1 MMIDV
6 KYFSKTTLKTYKAIN
21 LILIASFLVI
31 YIIYYIYIGIKSVEE
46 AQWLRIIL
54 LCIISVL
61 LVTNTVVFSI
71 EAVRKAKVEKN
82 VANFIELK
90 QYNDAIEFLR
100 KIASINR
107 FYNINQMILYYLGYL
122 ELLLDKPAQAIT
134 YLEKFNLDKQSSSN
148 ARYLSSTIF
157 LLYLIHYINND
168 SSALK
173 KIHEV
178 YIAKKNYLLKAARWA
193 KLKNEMVYLF
203 EIIDFLNNKDINQAA
218 EKIVKSRLINIPI
231 VERFFKDKQSNN

>member
-6 KYFSKTTLKTYKAIN
+6 KYFSKTTLKTYININ
-21 LILIASFLVI
+21 LILVASFVVF
-31 YIIYYIYIGIKSVEE
+31 IGMKRVEE
-46 AQWLRIIL
+46 AQWLTIIL
-54 LCIISVL
+54 LCLASVL

-122 ELLLDKPAQAIT
+122 ELLLDKPAKAIA
-134 YLEKFNLDKQSSSN
+134 YLEKFNLDKQFLPN

-168 SSALK
+168 SAALE

-178 YIAKKNYLLKAARWA
+178 YIAKKSYLLKTARWA
-193 KLKNEMVYLF
+193 NRKMKWYICLRLLTFSITKTLIKQQKKL
-203 EIIDFLNNKDINQAA
+203 
-218 EKIVKSRLINIPI
+218 
-231 VERFFKDKQSNN
+231 

>member
-6 KYFSKTTLKTYKAIN
+6 KYFNKTTLKTYKTIN

-90 QYNDAIEFLR
+90 QYNDAIEFLL

-134 YLEKFNLDKQSSSN
+134 YLEKFNLDKQFLPN

-168 SSALK
+168 STALK

-178 YIAKKNYLLKAARWA
+178 YIAKKSYLLKTARWA
-193 KLKNEMVYLF
+193 KSKNEMVYLF

-218 EKIVKSRLINIPI
+218 EKIVKSRLIIIPI